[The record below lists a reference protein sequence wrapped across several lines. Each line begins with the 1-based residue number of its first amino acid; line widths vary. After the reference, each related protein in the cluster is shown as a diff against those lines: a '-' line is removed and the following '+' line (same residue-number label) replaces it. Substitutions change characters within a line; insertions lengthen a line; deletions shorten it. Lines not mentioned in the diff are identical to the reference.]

1 MSTRPEFVQYLLDQL
16 EGLGEL
22 RARKMFGDYLI
33 YLNDRP
39 ALLVCDGT
47 PFAKPLPCVAELL
60 EDRPTAPPYEGTKA
74 HYVLDPEDRNTL
86 RRAAGVPEQPAAHE
100 TEEERIPMTIR
111 KAAQEDHP
119 SIYHLVRTAF
129 ATARVSDGTEQDF
142 VLELRR
148 RDTYRPDLEL
158 VAEENGQLIGHILLT
173 PLPVPGAPEGLRGLM
188 AAPLCVRLED
198 RNRGLGGQL
207 LHEGGRRAAELGY
220 NALFLVGDP
229 EYYGRYGF
237 RNAVSLG
244 FQNASGVPDPFLLA
258 RSLNPDGFQEAGG
271 MLNLH

>member
-86 RRAAGVPEQPAAHE
+86 RRAAELVSQNSHE

>member
-22 RARKMFGDYLI
+22 RARKMFGDYLV

-60 EDRPTAPPYEGTKA
+60 KDRPTAPPYEGAKA
-74 HYVLDPEDRNTL
+74 HYVLDPEDRDTL
-86 RRAAGVPEQPAAHE
+86 
-100 TEEERIPMTIR
+100 
-111 KAAQEDHP
+111 
-119 SIYHLVRTAF
+119 
-129 ATARVSDGTEQDF
+129 
-142 VLELRR
+142 
-148 RDTYRPDLEL
+148 
-158 VAEENGQLIGHILLT
+158 
-173 PLPVPGAPEGLRGLM
+173 
-188 AAPLCVRLED
+188 
-198 RNRGLGGQL
+198 
-207 LHEGGRRAAELGY
+207 RRAAELGY

>member
-22 RARKMFGDYLI
+22 RARKMFGDYLV

-60 EDRPTAPPYEGTKA
+60 KDRPTAPPYEGAKA

-86 RRAAGVPEQPAAHE
+86 GGGAGVPEQPAAHE

-148 RDTYRPDLEL
+148 RDTYRPELEL

-271 MLNLH
+271 VLNLH

>member
-60 EDRPTAPPYEGTKA
+60 EDRPTAPPYEGAKA

-86 RRAAGVPEQPAAHE
+86 
-100 TEEERIPMTIR
+100 
-111 KAAQEDHP
+111 
-119 SIYHLVRTAF
+119 
-129 ATARVSDGTEQDF
+129 
-142 VLELRR
+142 
-148 RDTYRPDLEL
+148 
-158 VAEENGQLIGHILLT
+158 
-173 PLPVPGAPEGLRGLM
+173 
-188 AAPLCVRLED
+188 
-198 RNRGLGGQL
+198 
-207 LHEGGRRAAELGY
+207 RRAAELGY

-271 MLNLH
+271 VLNLH

>member
-60 EDRPTAPPYEGTKA
+60 EDRPTAPPYEGAKA

-86 RRAAGVPEQPAAHE
+86 RRAAEGVCPHSPPPPA
-100 TEEERIPMTIR
+100 RRGDP
-111 KAAQEDHP
+111 P

-148 RDTYRPDLEL
+148 RDTYRPELEL

-271 MLNLH
+271 VLNLH